1 MKEPAM
7 SQTAPSTAAIDSA
20 ADLLQRRCR
29 PAQAA
34 LDGAEAARLLALLPG
49 WRLEGGRL
57 CAAYDFKNY
66 HHTMAFVNALAYLSH
81 TEDHHP
87 ELTVTYKN
95 CTIRYDTHC
104 IANHAGAG
112 LSENDFI
119 CAAKAA
125 ALYQAGTGAA

>member
-1 MKEPAM
+1 M
-7 SQTAPSTAAIDSA
+7 SQTDRPIERAE
-20 ADLLQRRCR
+20 DLLQRRCA
-29 PAQAA
+29 PAEAA
-34 LDGAEAARLLALLPG
+34 LAAAEAARLLALLPG
-49 WRLEGGRL
+49 WRIEDGRL
-57 CAAYDFKNY
+57 CADYAFQNY

-95 CTIRYDTHC
+95 CTIRYATHR
-104 IANHAGAG
+104 IAKQAGAG

-125 ALYQAGTGAA
+125 ALFHAGTAKQ